1 MNCNNKDL
9 ECINIILDEIC
20 QVKKDRYHMISLI
33 CGIKKKTTKNK
44 GTKEIKQN
52 QTRRHRKKI
61 CDYQKIRGLGVHVM
75 GEGGQ
80 LYGG

>member
-1 MNCNNKDL
+1 MTLKPLSGNDS
-9 ECINIILDEIC
+9 
-20 QVKKDRYHMISLI
+20 SLPYRQI
-33 CGIKKKTTKNK
+33 TTKNK

>member
-1 MNCNNKDL
+1 MSGEEGQIPYDFT
-9 ECINIILDEIC
+9 
-20 QVKKDRYHMISLI
+20 HMWNL
-33 CGIKKKTTKNK
+33 KNK
-44 GTKEIKQN
+44 QTNKRTKEIKQN
-52 QTRRHRKKI
+52 QTHRHRKKI

>member
-1 MNCNNKDL
+1 MWNL
-9 ECINIILDEIC
+9 
-20 QVKKDRYHMISLI
+20 
-33 CGIKKKTTKNK
+33 KNK
-44 GTKEIKQN
+44 QTNKRTKEIKQN
-52 QTRRHRKKI
+52 QTHRHRKKI